1 MKTKKSILLISLLLI
16 GVGYTTTGQTKQ
28 PDSVVIKV
36 GESSSVRIVIR
47 DKKDL
52 ETLKFYDFQALMN
65 DMIKK
70 LEDRDTSTIKS
81 PSTEYLKNTDNVWE
95 NDPAELKEWDEDES
109 EKDVHVDVNTSISEK
124 RSYKRTYHSIAF
136 DLGMN
141 NYLEG
146 GTGNFPDGSNALYT
160 VRPWGS
166 WYVGINSVLR
176 TRVGGKFFLEWGGG
190 ISWYNFKFQ
199 KDNITISKDDVSVIF
214 AEDLRPEN
222 FTKSKLT
229 ATYLNASLIPVID
242 FGANRRK
249 PSIVSDNHG
258 RSFRFGVG
266 PYVGYR
272 IDSYSKLV
280 YNDSSNDKQKEHNHD
295 NYYLNNIRYGLR
307 LQLGFRSTDFFIS
320 YDMNDLFIENKG
332 PKLNAFSFGVSL

>member
-1 MKTKKSILLISLLLI
+1 MKRNKSILFILFLIL
-16 GVGYTTTGQTKQ
+16 GAGYAAAGQTAK

-36 GESSSVRIVIR
+36 GESSSVRIVIH

-52 ETLKFYDFQALMN
+52 ETLKYYDFQALMN

-70 LEDRDTSTIKS
+70 LEDRDTSSLKT
-81 PSTEYLKNTDNVWE
+81 PSTDYLKSDENTWE
-95 NDPAELKEWDEDES
+95 NEPAELKDWDEEDEDES
-109 EKDVHVDVNTSISEK
+109 YSHEVTYSSKEKKYTKS
-124 RSYKRTYHSIAF
+124 TYHSISF

-146 GTGNFPDGSNALYT
+146 GTTNFPDGNNALYT

-176 TRVGGKFFLEWGGG
+176 TRVSGKFFLEWGGG

-199 KDNITISKDDVSVIF
+199 KDNIIMSKDDVSVIF
-214 AEDLRPEN
+214 AEDLRPVN
-222 FTKSKLT
+222 FNKSKLT

-249 PSIVSDNHG
+249 PSVISDNNG

-280 YNDSSNDKQKEHNHD
+280 YFDAGNDKQKEHDHD
-295 NYYLNNIRYGLR
+295 NYYLNNVRYGLR
-307 LQLGFRSTDFFIS
+307 LQLGFRSTDFFIA
-320 YDMNDLFIENKG
+320 YDLNDLFIENKG
-332 PKLNAFSFGVSL
+332 PELNAFSFGVSF